1 MADLERASQQVLG
14 AALYLLALALFLAP
28 AGVAAALVLLWVGF
42 LGALLARWQGP
53 KHAITGV
60 ARTHPL
66 IWIAAVLALY
76 CLAQTLLLR
85 LLSGEGGP
93 MPQLGDAVDWARIV
107 VFVPA
112 AYAIAAR
119 RERLPLL
126 LLLALIGLIGGML
139 IRMDW
144 VLLLDAPGR
153 FLSARDGFG
162 FGAIAFGLYSGT
174 ALLGLIVLRRRCWQD
189 AQGRARWP
197 RVVAWLVALALVLQG
212 LVMTGSRGAWLA
224 MLAGLAAVL
233 WLQRRQGPM
242 VRSDSVRPS
251 TSSVRARVVLVLV
264 GSALLALLLANS
276 GRVLDRF
283 AEELDT
289 ARALATGEIAYDRDS
304 SLSLRLHAQLYGL
317 EAWSERPWLGW
328 GAGTTRSLM
337 EASGELALRSPEG
350 IVLKHLHN
358 TYLEAAV
365 QLGLGGLVLF
375 LALHLGLIGLVARR
389 LASADDASTGDSDRD
404 CLIFLVAALVLLL
417 VWDLFDYRLVRQDWR
432 GYWTLLAGAALSLG
446 LGSGLRPSARR

>member
-53 KHAITGV
+53 KHAITGL
-60 ARTHPL
+60 ARMHPL
-66 IWIAAVLALY
+66 VWIAAVLALY
-76 CLAQTLLLR
+76 CLAQTLLLQ
-85 LLSGEGGP
+85 LLSDGGP
-93 MPQLGDAVDWARIV
+93 MPQLGDAMDWARIV

-126 LLLALIGLIGGML
+126 LLLALTGLIGGML

-144 VLLLDAPGR
+144 ALLLDAPGR

-189 AQGRARWP
+189 AQGRPRWARI
-197 RVVAWLVALALVLQG
+197 VLWLVAVALVLQG
-212 LVMTGSRGAWLA
+212 LVMSGSRGAWLA

-233 WLQRRQGPM
+233 WLERRQDPM
-242 VRSDSVRPS
+242 ARSASAPS
-251 TSSVRARVVLVLV
+251 TSSLRARLLVVLV
-264 GSALLALLLANS
+264 GTALLALLLANS
-276 GRVLDRF
+276 GRVLERF

-289 ARALATGEIAYDRDS
+289 VQALATGEIAYDRDS
-304 SLSLRLHAQLYGL
+304 SLSLRLHAQLFGL
-317 EAWSERPWLGW
+317 QAWSERPWLGW

-337 EASGELALRSPEG
+337 DASGELALRSPEG
-350 IVLKHLHN
+350 VVLKHLHN

-389 LASADDASTGDSDRD
+389 FLSADDASTGDSDRD

-432 GYWTLLAGAALSLG
+432 GYWTLLAGAALSFG
-446 LGSGLRPSARR
+446 VRSGLRPRMRP